1 MNLRRMIYFVWPYR
15 WIAILGLVTVV
26 LPVAAELVVPRM
38 LQYMIDDGIRAGSM
52 AVIWQSALLMLGASL
67 LGAAATVAQGFY
79 RARLS
84 QGIAFDMR
92 NALFTKIQSFSWAN
106 LDQMQTGQLM
116 TRVSSDVDTV
126 RMFTSAGLSLILRA
140 VIMIIGSVTML
151 VITDLQLS
159 LVIFVLLA
167 LAGVLLRTLVVTT
180 QPLFSRV
187 QQKLAALNTQVQENL
202 AGIRVVKAYVR
213 ERYAIDRFIRA
224 SNDYVDENVRV
235 GRLMALAMPALG
247 LLTNIGIVAI
257 LWWGGM
263 DVLGGRLSVGQLIA
277 FNNYLMIGMAPLLLL
292 SNMMMMVSRA
302 EASAER
308 VFEILDTT
316 PRIQPAAQP
325 YRPQGRV
332 QGRVVFDNVSY
343 GYEPLLSMPA
353 VPTKPLVIR
362 AGGQRNGKGNGS
374 GNGKT
379 HGASNGASNGASIDN
394 PVTIAQAGQTNGLA
408 AHEHHLPLSMGN
420 GAAEAVLR
428 GVSFTA
434 EPGQWIAL
442 LGATGSGKSTLVH
455 LLPRFYD
462 VSGGSICVDDVD
474 LRQWAPDALRRN
486 IGMVL
491 QETTLFSGT
500 VRENIA
506 YGRPEAT
513 LDEVMAAAKAAQAH
527 DFIMAMPE
535 GYESRVEERGA
546 NLSGGQKQRI
556 AIARALL
563 IDPAILIMDDSTSAV
578 DFETE
583 VKLQQAVETLM
594 AGRTTFIVA
603 QRINSVLKADQILVL
618 EGGRIVAQGTHRELL
633 ATSPLYQEIYQSQMG
648 ETDKLTA
655 PHEQAG
661 NPQNAVPKT
670 G

>member
-15 WIAILGLVTVV
+15 RIAILGLLTVL

-38 LQYMIDDGIRAGSM
+38 LQTIIDDGIRAGSM
-52 AVIWQSALLMLGASL
+52 EVVWQGALWMLGASV

-140 VIMIIGSVTML
+140 VIMIVGSVIML
-151 VITDLQLS
+151 VLTDLQLS

-167 LAGVLLRTLVVTT
+167 LAAILLRALVVAT

-187 QQKLAALNTQVQENL
+187 QQKLAALNTLVQENL

-213 ERYAIDRFIRA
+213 ERYAINRFVGA
-224 SNDYVDENVRV
+224 SEEYMDENIRV

-247 LLTNIGIVAI
+247 LLTNLGIVAI
-257 LWWGGM
+257 LWWGGL
-263 DVLGGRLSVGQLIA
+263 DVLGGRLSIGQLVA

-316 PRIQPAAQP
+316 PRIQPAEQA
-325 YRPQGRV
+325 YRPTGRMQGS
-332 QGRVVFDNVSY
+332 VVFENVTY
-343 GYEPLLSMPA
+343 GYEAARESSLA
-353 VPTKPLVIR
+353 PTQLPVLPV
-362 AGGQRNGKGNGS
+362 AAA
-374 GNGKT
+374 T
-379 HGASNGASNGASIDN
+379 VAPNGAVNGHL
-394 PVTIAQAGQTNGLA
+394 NG
-408 AHEHHLPLSMGN
+408 HMNEYHPN
-420 GAAEAVLR
+420 GTGAEEVLR
-428 GVSFTA
+428 GVSFA
-434 EPGQWIAL
+434 AQPGQWVAL

-462 VSGGSICVDDVD
+462 VTGGSIRIDGVD
-474 LRQWAPDALRRN
+474 LRQWAPDVLRRN
-486 IGMVL
+486 IGVVL

-506 YGRPEAT
+506 YGRPEAS
-513 LDEVMAAAKAAQAH
+513 LEEVIKAAKAAQAH
-527 DFIMAMPE
+527 DFISAMAAQ
-535 GYESRVEERGA
+535 YESRVEERGA

-578 DFETE
+578 DFDTE
-583 VKLQQAVETLM
+583 VRLQQALETLM
-594 AGRTTFIVA
+594 VGRTTFIVA

-618 EGGRIVAQGTHRELL
+618 DDGRIVAQGTHRELL
-633 ATSPLYQEIYQSQMG
+633 ATSPLYQEIYASQIG
-648 ETDKLTA
+648 ENVQQNQVQ
-655 PHEQAG
+655 EQVIG
-661 NPQNAVPKT
+661 
-670 G
+670 

>member
-1 MNLRRMIYFVWPYR
+1 MNLKRMIYFVWPYR
-15 WIAILGLVTVV
+15 WIAILGLVTVL

-38 LQYMIDDGIRAGSM
+38 LQTMIDDGIRAGSM
-52 AVIWQSALLMLGASL
+52 AVVWQSALFMLGASV

-92 NALFTKIQSFSWAN
+92 NELFTKIQSFSWAN

-140 VIMIIGSVTML
+140 VIMIIGSVIML
-151 VITDLQLS
+151 MITDLQLS

-167 LAGVLLRTLVVTT
+167 LAGVLLRTLVLTT

-187 QQKLAALNTQVQENL
+187 QQKLAALNTLVQENL

-213 ERYAIDRFIRA
+213 ERYAIDRFIGA

-263 DVLGGRLSVGQLIA
+263 DVLGGRLSVGQLVA

-308 VFEILDTT
+308 VFEILDTV

-325 YRPQGRV
+325 YRPQTRI
-332 QGRVVFDNVSY
+332 QGRVVFDNVAY
-343 GYEPLLSMPA
+343 GYEPLIDAAAAS
-353 VPTKPLVIR
+353 VKPLLASTNGHVNGHENR
-362 AGGQRNGKGNGS
+362 AVASAPNGEAYS
-374 GNGKT
+374 GR
-379 HGASNGASNGASIDN
+379 NGASHDLPASMTQIRQTKGHVTHGHAPFATATNTGA
-394 PVTIAQAGQTNGLA
+394 
-408 AHEHHLPLSMGN
+408 E
-420 GAAEAVLR
+420 EVLR
-428 GVSFTA
+428 GVSFVA

-455 LLPRFYD
+455 LIPRFYD
-462 VSGGSICVDDVD
+462 VTGGSIRIDDVD
-474 LRQWAPDALRRN
+474 LRQWAPEVLRRH
-486 IGMVL
+486 IGVVL

-500 VRENIA
+500 IHENIA
-506 YGRPEAT
+506 YGRPEASI
-513 LDEVMAAAKAAQAH
+513 DEVMAAAQAAQAH

-535 GYESRVEERGA
+535 GYASRVEERGA

-563 IDPAILIMDDSTSAV
+563 IDPAILIMDDSTSAL

-583 VKLQQAVETLM
+583 IRLQQALEMLM

-618 EGGRIVAQGTHRELL
+618 DGGRIVAQGNHRTLL
-633 ATSPLYQEIYQSQMG
+633 ATSPLYQEIYQSQIG
-648 ETDKLTA
+648 ETDKM
-655 PHEQAG
+655 
-661 NPQNAVPKT
+661 T

>member
-15 WIAILGLVTVV
+15 RIAILGLLTVL

-38 LQYMIDDGIRAGSM
+38 LQTLIDDGIRAGSM
-52 AVIWQSALLMLGASL
+52 AVVWQTALWMLGASV

-92 NALFTKIQSFSWAN
+92 NELFTKIQSFSWAN

-140 VIMIIGSVTML
+140 VIMIVGSVIML
-151 VITDLQLS
+151 VLTDLQLS
-159 LVIFVLLA
+159 LIIFVLLA
-167 LAGVLLRTLVVTT
+167 LAAILLRVLVTTT

-187 QQKLAALNTQVQENL
+187 QQKLSALNTLVQENL

-213 ERYAIDRFIRA
+213 ERYAIDRFVGA
-224 SNDYVDENVRV
+224 SEAYRDENIRV

-247 LLTNIGIVAI
+247 LLTNLGMVAI

-263 DVLGGRLSVGQLIA
+263 DVLGGRLSVGQLVA

-316 PRIQPAAQP
+316 PRIQPADQA
-325 YRPQGRV
+325 YRPAERM
-332 QGRVVFDNVSY
+332 QGRVVFENVAY
-343 GYEPLLSMPA
+343 GYEAA
-353 VPTKPLVIR
+353 VESTLAPTTLPVSTTNS
-362 AGGQRNGKGNGS
+362 A
-374 GNGKT
+374 T
-379 HGASNGASNGASIDN
+379 NGAVNGH
-394 PVTIAQAGQTNGLA
+394 VNGY
-408 AHEHHLPLSMGN
+408 HLN
-420 GAAEAVLR
+420 GTGAEEVLR
-428 GVSFTA
+428 SVSFEA
-434 EPGQWIAL
+434 KPGQWVAL

-462 VSGGSICVDDVD
+462 VSGGSIRIDGVD
-474 LRQWAPDALRRN
+474 LRQWAPDVLRRN
-486 IGMVL
+486 IGVVL

-506 YGRPEAT
+506 YGRPEAS
-513 LDEVMAAAKAAQAH
+513 LEEVIKAAKAAQAH
-527 DFIMAMPE
+527 DFISAMSE
-535 GYESRVEERGA
+535 QYESRVEERGA

-583 VKLQQAVETLM
+583 IRLQQALETLM
-594 AGRTTFIVA
+594 VGRTTFIVA

-618 EGGRIVAQGTHRELL
+618 DGGRIVAQGTHRELL
-633 ATSPLYQEIYQSQMG
+633 ATSALYQEIYASQIG
-648 ETDKLTA
+648 ENGQ
-655 PHEQAG
+655 QA
-661 NPQNAVPKT
+661 T
-670 G
+670 ERTM

>member
-15 WIAILGLVTVV
+15 RIAILGLLTVL

-38 LQYMIDDGIRAGSM
+38 LQTIIDDGIRAGSM
-52 AVIWQSALLMLGASL
+52 EVVWQGALWMLGASV

-140 VIMIIGSVTML
+140 VIMIVGSVIML
-151 VITDLQLS
+151 VLTDLQLS

-167 LAGVLLRTLVVTT
+167 LAAILLRALVVAT

-187 QQKLAALNTQVQENL
+187 QQKLAALNTLVQENL

-213 ERYAIDRFIRA
+213 ERYAINRFVGA
-224 SNDYVDENVRV
+224 SEEYMDENIRV

-247 LLTNIGIVAI
+247 LLTNLGIVAI
-257 LWWGGM
+257 LWWGGL
-263 DVLGGRLSVGQLIA
+263 DVLGGRLSIGQLVA

-316 PRIQPAAQP
+316 PRIQPAEQA
-325 YRPQGRV
+325 YRPTGRMQGS
-332 QGRVVFDNVSY
+332 VVFENVTY
-343 GYEPLLSMPA
+343 GYEAARESSLAPTQLPVLS
-353 VPTKPLVIR
+353 
-362 AGGQRNGKGNGS
+362 
-374 GNGKT
+374 
-379 HGASNGASNGASIDN
+379 GAAATVAPNGAVNGHL
-394 PVTIAQAGQTNGLA
+394 NG
-408 AHEHHLPLSMGN
+408 HMNEYHPN
-420 GAAEAVLR
+420 GTGAEEVLR
-428 GVSFTA
+428 GVSFA
-434 EPGQWIAL
+434 AQPGQWVAL

-462 VSGGSICVDDVD
+462 VSGGSIRIDGVD
-474 LRQWAPDALRRN
+474 LRQWAPDVLRRN
-486 IGMVL
+486 IGVVL

-506 YGRPEAT
+506 YGRPEAS
-513 LDEVMAAAKAAQAH
+513 LEEVIKAAKAAQAH
-527 DFIMAMPE
+527 DFISAMAAQ
-535 GYESRVEERGA
+535 YESRVEERGA

-578 DFETE
+578 DFDTE
-583 VKLQQAVETLM
+583 VRLQQALETLM
-594 AGRTTFIVA
+594 VGRTTFIVA

-618 EGGRIVAQGTHRELL
+618 DDGRIVAQGTHRELL
-633 ATSPLYQEIYQSQMG
+633 ATSPLYQEIYASQIGENAQQNQVQEQVMG
-648 ETDKLTA
+648 
-655 PHEQAG
+655 
-661 NPQNAVPKT
+661 
-670 G
+670 

>member
-15 WIAILGLVTVV
+15 RIAILGLLTVL

-38 LQYMIDDGIRAGSM
+38 LQTIIDDGIRAGSM
-52 AVIWQSALLMLGASL
+52 EVVWQGALWMLGASV

-140 VIMIIGSVTML
+140 VIMIVGSVIML

-167 LAGVLLRTLVVTT
+167 LAGLLLRVLVVTT

-187 QQKLAALNTQVQENL
+187 QQKLSALNTLVQENL

-213 ERYAIDRFIRA
+213 ERYAIDQFVGA
-224 SNDYVDENVRV
+224 SEAYRDENIRV

-247 LLTNIGIVAI
+247 LLTNLGIVAI
-257 LWWGGM
+257 LWWGGL
-263 DVLGGRLSVGQLIA
+263 DVLGGRLSIGQLVA

-316 PRIQPAAQP
+316 PRIQPAEQA
-325 YRPQGRV
+325 YRPTGRMQGS
-332 QGRVVFDNVSY
+332 VVFENVTY
-343 GYEPLLSMPA
+343 GYEAARESSLAPTQLPVLSGATPTVAPTGA
-353 VPTKPLVIR
+353 V
-362 AGGQRNGKGNGS
+362 NGHLNGYHL
-374 GNGKT
+374 NGT
-379 HGASNGASNGASIDN
+379 GA
-394 PVTIAQAGQTNGLA
+394 
-408 AHEHHLPLSMGN
+408 E
-420 GAAEAVLR
+420 EVLR
-428 GVSFTA
+428 GVSFA
-434 EPGQWIAL
+434 AKPGQWIAL

-462 VSGGSICVDDVD
+462 VTGGSIRIDGVD
-474 LRQWAPDALRRN
+474 LRQWAPDILRRN
-486 IGMVL
+486 IGVVL

-506 YGRPEAT
+506 YGRPAASLEAVI
-513 LDEVMAAAKAAQAH
+513 DAAKAAQAH
-527 DFIMAMPE
+527 DFISAMPAQ
-535 GYESRVEERGA
+535 YDSRVEERGA

-583 VKLQQAVETLM
+583 IRLQQALETLM
-594 AGRTTFIVA
+594 VGRTTFIVA

-618 EGGRIVAQGTHRELL
+618 DDGRIVAQGTHRELL
-633 ATSPLYQEIYQSQMG
+633 ATSPLYQEIYASQIG
-648 ETDKLTA
+648 ENGQQD
-655 PHEQAG
+655 PVQEQVIG
-661 NPQNAVPKT
+661 
-670 G
+670 